1 MPTEQDINDLKTY
14 LDEHIVAINIIDLIK
29 WYDEKEDRLKA
40 RIRELERQLR
50 EAHLNSAENL
60 FRGFDDD

>member
-14 LDEHIVAINIIDLIK
+14 LNEHIVAINIIDLIK
-29 WYDEKEDRLKA
+29 WYAEKEDHLKA
-40 RIRELERQLR
+40 RIIELERQLR
-50 EAHLNSAENL
+50 EAHLSNAENL